1 MRKIKE
7 DIEMTNQEIKKAW
20 NQMKKDIKNEL
31 GEDFGYGFTMS
42 AKQLENR
49 TATYCIRVATTYEFD
64 ISAVESEDARTQEWR
79 VRDQEDIERKARI
92 HAEHLEKIERIRAK
106 IAKYG
111 TKENEVAEI
120 TNKVVT
126 SKAFKKFSDAVGNV
140 EWEPEIKD
148 CYYIRFHY

>member
-1 MRKIKE
+1 
-7 DIEMTNQEIKKAW
+7 MTNQEIKKAW
-20 NQMKKDIKNEL
+20 NQMKKDIKKEL

-49 TATYCIRVATTYEFD
+49 TATYCIRLATTYEWD
-64 ISAVESEDARTQEWR
+64 IHSVEIRDADIMNWK
-79 VRDQEDIERKARI
+79 VRDQEDIERQARI
-92 HAEHLEKIERIRAK
+92 HAEYLEDIERIRAK

-111 TKENEVAEI
+111 TKENEVSEI

-140 EWEPEIKD
+140 EWEPEAKD